1 MGYSDQ
7 LKGFRASIDTSIVKK
22 DTQGLKIGLIG
33 YSKVLRAMANELK
46 SYMDRAYLNATAD
59 KYEQIAVLVAKEG
72 ISERVLTA
80 IKTGGKSLSEP
91 SATKKAADVPPKG
104 NKTEMPSTSVDVP
117 PPPAKASEVP
127 PKAHAKPAEPIVP
140 PAPNKPA
147 ETPLA
152 PPAPVA
158 SDDQE
163 WSADIFEKYSPA
175 TAVINTECAGG
186 TGFFISDKGYL
197 ITNHHVVYTGNHPDS
212 IITITTGDKRIRT
225 NAKLIDADQKADV
238 ALLYVEGL
246 ESNPYIPLVKD
257 YSEVR
262 AGSDVVIIGNGLSF
276 GLAPVSGIIK
286 FPHKSELDN
295 DLVYTAMTNSGDSGS
310 PIINRHGEC
319 VGIHK
324 AREDE
329 RGRASAR
336 GIAYGT
342 PADVIF
348 KLLEKWSE
356 KHGLNI

>member
-7 LKGFRASIDTSIVKK
+7 LKGFRVSIDTSIVKK
-22 DTQGLKIGLIG
+22 DAQGLKIGLIG

-72 ISERVLTA
+72 ISERALNA

-91 SATKKAADVPPKG
+91 SAAKRAADVLTKS
-104 NKTEMPSTSVDVP
+104 NKTEPPATRSVDVP
-117 PPPAKASEVP
+117 PPPAKANEVP
-127 PKAHAKPAEPIVP
+127 PEATA
-140 PAPNKPA
+140 KPA
-147 ETPLA
+147 ETPMV
-152 PPAPVA
+152 PPAPAV

-163 WSADIFEKYSPA
+163 WGADAFEKYSPA
-175 TAVINTECAGG
+175 TAVINTECSSG

-197 ITNHHVVYTGNHPDS
+197 ITNHHVVFTGSHPDS
-212 IITITTGDKRIRT
+212 IITITTGDQKIRT
-225 NAKLIDADQKADV
+225 NAKLIDADQKTDV
-238 ALLYVEGL
+238 ALLYIEGL
-246 ESNPYIPLVKD
+246 ESNSYIPLVKD

-286 FPHKSELDN
+286 FPHKSEFDN

-329 RGRASAR
+329 RGRTSAR

-342 PADVIF
+342 PADIIS

>member
-7 LKGFRASIDTSIVKK
+7 LKGFRASIDTSIVKN
-22 DTQGLKIGLIG
+22 DAQGLKIGLIG

-72 ISERVLTA
+72 ISERVLNA

-91 SATKKAADVPPKG
+91 SAAKKAADVPPKS
-104 NKTEMPSTSVDVP
+104 NKTETPATSVDVP
-117 PPPAKASEVP
+117 PPPAKASAAP
-127 PKAHAKPAEPIVP
+127 HKASAKPAEAPMVP
-140 PAPNKPA
+140 PAPA
-147 ETPLA
+147 
-152 PPAPVA
+152 A

-197 ITNHHVVYTGNHPDS
+197 ITNHHVVFTGSHPDS
-212 IITITTGDKRIRT
+212 IITITTGDKKIRT

-286 FPHKSELDN
+286 FPHKSEFDN

-342 PADVIF
+342 PADVIS